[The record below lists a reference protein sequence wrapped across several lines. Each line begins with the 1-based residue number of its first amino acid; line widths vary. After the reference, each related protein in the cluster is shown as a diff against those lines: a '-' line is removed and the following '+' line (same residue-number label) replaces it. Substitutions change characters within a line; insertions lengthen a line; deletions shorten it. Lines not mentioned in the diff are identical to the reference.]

1 MGFRNRINRKQVLR
15 HLHVFVSVFIM
26 QEKEE
31 IKYLSFDV
39 FSQVRCPTPNK
50 RDTAIKNYKH
60 IFYISNRKHCLKNE
74 YGNTLFG
81 TIYDFEDVEKIE
93 NTQIANYIYRKS
105 KEGTNIYRGI
115 VSLAEKDAIEQGL
128 VDKESWQTMFVESV
142 EQIAKNLDISFANLE
157 WIATVHYKKGNPHL
171 HYALW
176 DREQRIKDPFIT
188 VSTQYKIRNALKRSV
203 YKEYYLGIMDEKNQ
217 SKKDLRKEEI
227 REEFKAIDKNYC
239 NGKIAYIHFDK
250 KLLNELKADL
260 KMIKDILPKGRLN
273 YAFMP
278 KTVKEKIDE
287 FIDKLIENNF
297 DCKKSYDNYIDSW
310 EKITEFYES
319 VYKEKMLYHA
329 DIEAHK
335 ILGNQLLR
343 YIKEERYLEYSIEQ
357 IIQELYYLLVQN
369 EEREKAFLQQYVFNK
384 DLSIYAKKEYAFKQ
398 KFSNHIERG
407 M

>member
-1 MGFRNRINRKQVLR
+1 
-15 HLHVFVSVFIM
+15 M

-39 FSQVRCPTPNK
+39 FSQVRCPSPNK

-128 VDKESWQTMFVESV
+128 VDKESWQTMFIESIS
-142 EQIAKNLDISFANLE
+142 QIAKNLDISFANLE

-203 YKEYYLGIMDEKNQ
+203 YKEYYIGIMDEKNQ

-227 REEFKAIDKNYC
+227 RKEFKVIDKNYC
-239 NGKIAYIHFDK
+239 NGKIAYINIDK
-250 KLLNELKADL
+250 KLMNELKADL
-260 KMIKDILPKGRLN
+260 KIIKDILPKEGRLN
-273 YAFMP
+273 YAFMS

>member
-1 MGFRNRINRKQVLR
+1 
-15 HLHVFVSVFIM
+15 M

-39 FSQVRCPTPNK
+39 FSQVRCPSPNK

-128 VDKESWQTMFVESV
+128 VDKESWQTMFIESIS
-142 EQIAKNLDISFANLE
+142 QIAKNLDISFANLE

-227 REEFKAIDKNYC
+227 RKEFKAIDKNYC
-239 NGKIAYIHFDK
+239 NGKIAYINIDK
-250 KLLNELKADL
+250 KLMNELKADL
-260 KMIKDILPKGRLN
+260 KMIKDILPKEGRLN
-273 YAFMP
+273 YAFMS

>member
-1 MGFRNRINRKQVLR
+1 M
-15 HLHVFVSVFIM
+15 
-26 QEKEE
+26 
-31 IKYLSFDV
+31 SFDV
-39 FSQVRCPTPNK
+39 FSQVRCPSPNK

-128 VDKESWQTMFVESV
+128 VDKESWQTMFIESIS
-142 EQIAKNLDISFANLE
+142 QIAKNLDISFANLE

-203 YKEYYLGIMDEKNQ
+203 YKEYYIGIMDEKNQ

-227 REEFKAIDKNYC
+227 RKEFKAIDKNYC
-239 NGKIAYIHFDK
+239 NGKIAYINIDK
-250 KLLNELKADL
+250 KLMNELKADL
-260 KMIKDILPKGRLN
+260 KMIKDILPKEGRLN
-273 YAFMP
+273 YAFMS

>member
-1 MGFRNRINRKQVLR
+1 
-15 HLHVFVSVFIM
+15 M

-39 FSQVRCPTPNK
+39 FSQVRCPSPNK

-128 VDKESWQTMFVESV
+128 VDKESWQTMFIESIS
-142 EQIAKNLDISFANLE
+142 QIAKNLDISFANLE

-203 YKEYYLGIMDEKNQ
+203 YKEYYIGIMDEKNQ

-227 REEFKAIDKNYC
+227 RKEFKAIDKNYC
-239 NGKIAYIHFDK
+239 NGKIAYINIDK
-250 KLLNELKADL
+250 KLMNELKADL
-260 KMIKDILPKGRLN
+260 KMIKDILPKEGRLN
-273 YAFMP
+273 YAFMS

>member
-1 MGFRNRINRKQVLR
+1 
-15 HLHVFVSVFIM
+15 M

-31 IKYLSFDV
+31 VKYLSFDV
-39 FSQVRCPTPNK
+39 FSQVRCPSPNRKDTP
-50 RDTAIKNYKH
+50 IKNYKH

-81 TIYDFEDVEKIE
+81 TIYDFEDIEKTE
-93 NTQIANYIYRKS
+93 NTQIANYIYKKS

-142 EQIAKNLDISFANLE
+142 SQIAKNLDISFANLE

-176 DREQRIKDPFIT
+176 DREQRIKNPFIT
-188 VSTQYKIRNALKRSV
+188 VSTQYKIRNTLKRNI
-203 YKEYYLGIMDEKNQ
+203 YKEYYIDMMDTKNQ

-227 REEFKAIDKNYC
+227 RKEFKAIDKNYC

-250 KLLNELKADL
+250 KLMNELKADL
-260 KMIKDILPKGRLN
+260 KMIKDILPKQGRLN
-273 YAFMP
+273 YAFMS
-278 KTVKEKIDE
+278 KIVKEKIDE

-319 VYKEKMLYHA
+319 IYKEKMLYHA
-329 DIEAHK
+329 DIEAHR

-343 YIKEERYLEYSIEQ
+343 YIKEERYLDYSIEQ
-357 IIQELYYLLVQN
+357 IIQDLYYLLVQN

>member
-1 MGFRNRINRKQVLR
+1 
-15 HLHVFVSVFIM
+15 
-26 QEKEE
+26 
-31 IKYLSFDV
+31 
-39 FSQVRCPTPNK
+39 
-50 RDTAIKNYKH
+50 
-60 IFYISNRKHCLKNE
+60 
-74 YGNTLFG
+74 
-81 TIYDFEDVEKIE
+81 
-93 NTQIANYIYRKS
+93 
-105 KEGTNIYRGI
+105 
-115 VSLAEKDAIEQGL
+115 
-128 VDKESWQTMFVESV
+128 
-142 EQIAKNLDISFANLE
+142 
-157 WIATVHYKKGNPHL
+157 
-171 HYALW
+171 
-176 DREQRIKDPFIT
+176 
-188 VSTQYKIRNALKRSV
+188 
-203 YKEYYLGIMDEKNQ
+203 MDEKNQ

-369 EEREKAFLQQYVFNK
+369 EEREKTFLQQYVFNK

>member
-1 MGFRNRINRKQVLR
+1 M
-15 HLHVFVSVFIM
+15 
-26 QEKEE
+26 
-31 IKYLSFDV
+31 SFDV
-39 FSQVRCPTPNK
+39 FSQVRCPSPNK

-81 TIYDFEDVEKIE
+81 TIYDFEDVEKTE

-142 EQIAKNLDISFANLE
+142 SQIAKNLDISFANLE

-188 VSTQYKIRNALKRSV
+188 VSTQYKIRNALKRSI
-203 YKEYYLGIMDEKNQ
+203 YKEYYLEIMDEKNQ

-227 REEFKAIDKNYC
+227 RKEFKAIDKNYC
-239 NGKIAYIHFDK
+239 NGKIAYINIDK
-250 KLLNELKADL
+250 KLMNELKADL
-260 KMIKDILPKGRLN
+260 KMIKDILPKEGRLN
-273 YAFMP
+273 YAFMS